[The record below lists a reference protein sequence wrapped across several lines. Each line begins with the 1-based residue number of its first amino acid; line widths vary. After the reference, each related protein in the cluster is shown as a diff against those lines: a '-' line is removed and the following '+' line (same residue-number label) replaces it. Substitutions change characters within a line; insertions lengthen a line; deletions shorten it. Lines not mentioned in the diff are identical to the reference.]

1 MSNNTRTALISGASR
16 GIGRAIALRLAEQAG
31 QIAIL
36 YAGRADAA
44 RETVQLL
51 EEKGV
56 RALALQCDVADA
68 AQVDAAVKKA
78 RAQLGPIHMLVNNAG
93 ITRDG
98 LALMMK
104 PDDFDRVVRVNLHGA
119 FHLIRAC
126 TGDLMRAKPGR
137 IVNITSV
144 SGMMGNA
151 GQANY
156 ASAKAGLIG
165 LTKTIAREL
174 ASRQVTCNAVAPGY
188 IDTDMVRQMDPQ
200 TLDSALQSVPLK
212 RLGQAEE
219 VAHAVA
225 YLCSPGA
232 GYVTGSVLQV
242 DGGLYM

>member
-1 MSNNTRTALISGASR
+1 MSNTERTALISGGSR
-16 GIGRAIALRLAEQAG
+16 GIGREIALKLAEQAG
-31 QIAIL
+31 KIAIL
-36 YAGRADAA
+36 YAGREDAA
-44 RETVQLL
+44 LETVRLL
-51 EEKGV
+51 EKKGV
-56 RALALQCDVADA
+56 RALAIQCDVADA
-68 AQVDAAVKKA
+68 AQVDAAVKQVKA
-78 RAQLGPIHMLVNNAG
+78 ELGPIHILVNNAG

-104 PDDFDRVVRVNLHGA
+104 PEDFDRVVRVNLNGA

-126 TGDLMRAKPGR
+126 CGDLMRAKPGR

-144 SGMMGNA
+144 SGMMGNP

-156 ASAKAGLIG
+156 ASAKAGLVG

-188 IDTDMVRQMDPQ
+188 IDTDMVRAMGPD
-200 TLDSALQSVPLK
+200 TLEAALQSVPVK
-212 RLGQAEE
+212 RLGQAGE
-219 VAHAVA
+219 VAEAVA